1 MVRAFSVA
9 LALLVSVPTLA
20 QEVVVPEKLTL
31 AEALRLAAQR
41 NPRVLASQNAVDI
54 ARSGVLDAK
63 LRPNPALSVE
73 SEGFPLSPQDRSG
86 AFINNQELSFRLD
99 QELERSGRRGLRIES
114 AETAVLAAESQ
125 RADRVRQ
132 LELDVRR
139 AYFQT
144 VLAQADRDVARTALG
159 DIDQVIGLNRARL
172 QQGEISGAE
181 LRRLQ
186 VERLRFADDV
196 FAAELALR
204 NARSAVLALLNV
216 PDLRRPF
223 EAVEPLEPTAD
234 LLQVSTVAIRTDPT
248 TPVDAGPLLAQALNR
263 RPDLVAARQEQQRA
277 DTETRLQRALR
288 TPNITVGGG
297 YKRDFGTNAV
307 VFGATVPL
315 PFTNRNQGGV
325 ARAEAQRRMAEN
337 EVAAATVAVRLEVQ
351 QAVNA
356 LEINRQRVDYIRREY
371 LMNARESRDI
381 VLASYRLGSADLL
394 DFLDAQRAFRDTQR
408 TYNRALYDER
418 LSLFE
423 LGAAVGSPTVEP

>member
-1 MVRAFSVA
+1 MVRALSVA

-20 QEVVVPEKLTL
+20 QEIVVPEKLTL

-41 NPRVLASQNAVDI
+41 NPRALASQNAVEV

-73 SEGFPLSPQDRSG
+73 SDGFPLSQQDRP
-86 AFINNQELSFRLD
+86 AFINNQELSIRVD
-99 QELERSGRRGLRIES
+99 QEFERSGRRRLRTEA
-114 AETAVLAAESQ
+114 AETAVMAAESQ
-125 RADRVRQ
+125 RADRLRQ

-216 PDLRRPF
+216 PDLQRPF
-223 EAVEPLEPTAD
+223 DAVEPLEPPAD
-234 LLQVSTVAIRTDPT
+234 LLQVSTVAIRTDPS
-248 TPVDAGPLLAQALNR
+248 TPVDAGSLLAQALAR

-315 PFTNRNQGGV
+315 PFSNRNQGGV
-325 ARAEAQRRMAEN
+325 ARADAQRRMAEN

-394 DFLDAQRAFRDTQR
+394 DFFDAQRAFRDTQR

-423 LGAAVGSPTVEP
+423 LGAAVGTPTVEP